1 LKNLHRLILLA
12 LGSIAVSGVLSAAG
26 DDPAEFNKARL
37 DAGENLFNEKR
48 YLEAIDQFRIAAF
61 GSLDRPAMLEECL
74 IRLALAQNAASR
86 SAEADAAISRFMEIE
101 RRFPSYPPKGLPPE
115 LQADFRSLLVK
126 RVTPSSLQSL
136 PAFANLVETEEQKIA
151 KLPPAERRKAL
162 EAGARRDPSSVTWP
176 LALARDA
183 VARSD
188 WKDAEKWADKA
199 LSIDQFNQEAAA
211 MRARARVQRGE
222 LDLAR
227 ADLAVLTPSE
237 FDKHPE
243 LYADW
248 LVVLVEAGDWTAAEA
263 AAARVPQSQA
273 SRADVVKAQQKL
285 TAERQRRAAA
295 ARPPAQAPAPAPTP
309 ASGSSPASRSARP
322 APAAD
327 PAAVAAHSKDVLA
340 QSRRMISSG
349 RATDAQR
356 ALSEAL
362 TADPDN
368 RELRLA
374 LLEAACLSRAYSEGA
389 AQVTLVTPFVESEAP
404 SMFYA
409 AVVLYET
416 GKTDEARGY
425 MRRAMPRVTGPLVDE
440 YSKKILG
447 SQ

>member
-12 LGSIAVSGVLSAAG
+12 LGSVAVSGALSAGA
-26 DDPAEFNKARL
+26 DDPAEFNQARL
-37 DAGENLFNEKR
+37 EAGDNLFIEKR

-61 GSLDRPAMLEECL
+61 GSLAQPSKLEECL
-74 IRLALAQNAASR
+74 IRLALSQNAASR
-86 SAEADAAISRFMEIE
+86 PADADATISRFMDVE

-115 LQADFRSLLVK
+115 LQAEFRSLLLK
-126 RVTPSSLQSL
+126 RVTPSSLQSVPSL
-136 PAFANLVETEEQKIA
+136 ANLVETEDQKIA

-162 EAGARRDPSSVTWP
+162 EASAQRDPSSVTWP

-199 LSIDQFNQEAAA
+199 LSIDQYNQEAAGL
-211 MRARARVQRGE
+211 RARARVQRGE
-222 LDLAR
+222 LALAR
-227 ADLAVLTPSE
+227 SDLSVLTPSE

-243 LYADW
+243 LYADR
-248 LVVLVEAGDWTAAEA
+248 LVVFVDAGDWTAAEA
-263 AAARVPQSQA
+263 ASPRVPQSQA
-273 SRADVVKAQQKL
+273 ARADVVKAQQKL
-285 TAERQRRAAA
+285 AADRQRRATAP
-295 ARPPAQAPAPAPTP
+295 PPAQAPAPAPPP
-309 ASGSSPASRSARP
+309 ASGSSPASQSARP

-327 PAAVAAHSKDVLA
+327 PAAVAARSKDVLA
-340 QSRRMISSG
+340 QSRRMISAG
-349 RATDAQR
+349 RAGDAQK

-362 TADPDN
+362 TLDPDN

-425 MRRAMPRVTGPLVDE
+425 LRRAMPRVAGPLVDE

-447 SQ
+447 TP

>member
-1 LKNLHRLILLA
+1 MNKRHGLILLA
-12 LGSIAVSGVLSAAG
+12 LGSLTVSSILSAVG

-61 GSLDRPAMLEECL
+61 GSLNRPATLEECL
-74 IRLALAQNAASR
+74 IRLALAQDAASR
-86 SAEADAAISRFMEIE
+86 PADADATISRFMEVE

-115 LQADFRSLLVK
+115 LQADFRSLLIK
-126 RVTPSSLQSL
+126 RVAPSSLQSVPSL
-136 PAFANLVETEEQKIA
+136 ANLIETEEQKIA

-162 EAGARRDPSSVTWP
+162 EAAARRDPSSAVWP

-188 WKDAEKWADKA
+188 WKDAENWADKA
-199 LSIDQFNQEAAA
+199 LAIDQYNQEAAGL
-211 MRARARVQRGE
+211 RARARVQRG
-222 LDLAR
+222 DLARAR

-237 FDKHPE
+237 FEKHPE
-243 LYADW
+243 LYADR
-248 LVVLVEAGDWTAAEA
+248 LVVLVDAGDWSAAEA
-263 AAARVPQSQA
+263 AAARVPQSLA
-273 SRADVVKAQQKL
+273 SRPDVVKAQQTL
-285 TAERQRRAAA
+285 AAERQRRASA
-295 ARPPAQAPAPAPTP
+295 PPAPAPASAGSASSRPT
-309 ASGSSPASRSARP
+309 RP
-322 APAAD
+322 APPAD
-327 PAAVAAHSKDVLA
+327 PAAVAARTKDILA
-340 QSRRMISSG
+340 ESRRMIAAG
-349 RATDAQR
+349 RAGDAQK
-356 ALSEAL
+356 ALSDAL
-362 TADPDN
+362 TADPTN
-368 RELRLA
+368 RDLRLA
-374 LLEAACLSRAYSEGA
+374 LLEAACLSRSYSEGA

-447 SQ
+447 TP